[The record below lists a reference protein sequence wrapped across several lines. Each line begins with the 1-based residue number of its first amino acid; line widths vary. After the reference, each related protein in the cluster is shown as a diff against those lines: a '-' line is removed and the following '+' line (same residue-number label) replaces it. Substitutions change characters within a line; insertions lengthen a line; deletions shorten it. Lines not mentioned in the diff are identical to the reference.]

1 MLKDELETVES
12 GVCQSDEPS
21 LPTLQDVFD
30 AVEALDTL
38 KPTRKRDLLSAL
50 RRFAKLTDRDLV
62 ECTLDMK
69 QVREDLGEIT
79 SGPGKPSHKT
89 LTNLRSDLLAAID
102 VSKVRKVLK
111 TAGVPLLPAWE
122 AYFGHIPDRGD
133 RYAVSRFARYCSKQ
147 NITPDEVDD
156 AVITVFAEQLLT
168 SSGVRK
174 PRQVHRRTAQAWNK
188 VRTCHPDASLRE
200 VTLPDFRRKS
210 TNIQPSGIAPC
221 LAVEIEAYLTWC
233 SAADPFDDTAR
244 VRALSL
250 TTIILRRRQIY
261 AALTALRDA
270 GVDICQLTSLERL
283 VSPEYVKSIIR
294 QRYKKA
300 GKKRNAYNEGIAK
313 TLMAIAR
320 EWVKPGN
327 DQIEDL
333 KAIIAKL
340 PKLRTG
346 MTGKN
351 RQLILAVS
359 DDTVSNALLALP
371 DNLLSPLGRKKEW
384 AERDM
389 VTAQLAVA
397 IDLQLHF
404 ALRMQNL
411 ISLDFDTHIM
421 MPLHRG
427 DPGHLSI
434 PGEEVKNGQP
444 ILFEIPA
451 ECIARIRLY
460 RRIVKAV
467 LGYRGK
473 ILFVN
478 RTGTRKSMATLAQQ
492 LSKLIKK
499 HVGVDMTPHQFR
511 HLAAKVIL
519 DAEPGNLE
527 SVKNLL
533 GHQNSDTTRNFYA
546 ELDTIQA
553 SRSHNK
559 LVDDHRNRNNAGN
572 TS

>member
-1 MLKDELETVES
+1 MLKDSFETAEN
-12 GVCQSDEPS
+12 GVCDDVETLP
-21 LPTLQDVFD
+21 PTLQDVFD
-30 AVEALDTL
+30 AVTAHESL

-69 QVREDLGEIT
+69 QIREDLGEVT
-79 SGPGKPSHKT
+79 TGPGRPSHKT

-111 TAGVPLLPAWE
+111 TAQVHLLPAWQE
-122 AYFGHIPDRGD
+122 YFSYIPDRGD

-147 NITPDEVDD
+147 NITPDEVKD
-156 AVITVFAEQLLT
+156 AVITVFAEQLLN

-188 VRTCHPDASLRE
+188 IRLCHPDAYLSE
-200 VTLPDFRRKS
+200 VTLPDYRIKS
-210 TNIQPSGIAPC
+210 TNIQPSGITPC
-221 LAVEIEAYLTWC
+221 FAGEIEAYLTWC

-244 VRALSL
+244 VRALSPK
-250 TTIILRRRQIY
+250 TIILRRRQIY

-270 GVDICQLTSLERL
+270 GVDIYQLTSLEGL
-283 VSPEYVKSIIR
+283 VSPEHVKSIIR
-294 QRYKKA
+294 QRYKKV

-313 TLMAIAR
+313 TLIAIVR

-371 DNLLSPLGRKKEW
+371 DVLLAPLTRKKEW
-384 AERDM
+384 IERDM

-421 MPLHRG
+421 MPLRRG

-460 RRIVKAV
+460 RRIVKAF
-467 LGYRGK
+467 LGYRGR
-473 ILFVN
+473 ILFIN

-499 HVGVDMTPHQFR
+499 HVAIDMTPHQFR
-511 HLAAKVIL
+511 HVAAKVIL

-527 SVKNLL
+527 GVKTLL
-533 GHQNSDTTRNFYA
+533 GHQNSKTTRNFYA

-553 SRSHNK
+553 SKSHNK
-559 LVDDHRNRNNAGN
+559 LIDDVRNRNNAGN